1 MSFDFVGQYI
11 FLASDFNFI
20 ILAFVGFIVDQ
31 WWDLLE
37 IQILPT
43 RIWGLSL
50 FGHISRSH

>member
-20 ILAFVGFIVDQ
+20 ILSFVGFIVDQ

-37 IQILPT
+37 IPILPT
-43 RIWGLSL
+43 RI
-50 FGHISRSH
+50 